1 MKYLWRDYLLV
12 EFGKFPPK
20 SNTYAGNSKLVD
32 LQNLRKFHLNTLDS
46 MVLSVLLTTLRS
58 IMSRNRA
65 VKQQKSRM
73 TNQENTIKFEQA
85 KPQKQRPIDI
95 VPRTRNQE
103 RLVLALQN
111 DNEHIVVTA
120 GPAGT
125 GKTYLAMLAAVKAFR
140 QGDVDR
146 IVLTRPAV
154 GVEDE
159 KHGFLPGDLNQKM
172 DPWVRPLTDILREYY
187 RPADITAMITEQ
199 VIEIAP
205 LAFMRGR
212 TLKNAYIVADEMQNS
227 SMAQVKMLLTR
238 IGEGSKIVITG
249 DVEQTDH
256 KKGSNGLVDLCER
269 LQKGGVKG
277 IAVCQLDERD
287 VQRHHIIGKILQLYK
302 D

>member
-1 MKYLWRDYLLV
+1 M
-12 EFGKFPPK
+12 
-20 SNTYAGNSKLVD
+20 
-32 LQNLRKFHLNTLDS
+32 
-46 MVLSVLLTTLRS
+46 
-58 IMSRNRA
+58 
-65 VKQQKSRM
+65 QQI
-73 TNQENTIKFEQA
+73 ENTIQFTQT
-85 KPQKQRPIDI
+85 PKQQRLRPVELI
-95 VPRTRNQE
+95 PRTRNQE
-103 RLVLALQN
+103 RLIMALQ
-111 DNEHIVVTA
+111 DSSSHIVVTA

-140 QGDVDR
+140 AGEVDR

-187 RPADITAMITEQ
+187 RQPDIQALIDGQ
-199 VIEIAP
+199 KIEIAP

-249 DVEQTDH
+249 DIDQTDH

>member
-1 MKYLWRDYLLV
+1 L
-12 EFGKFPPK
+12 
-20 SNTYAGNSKLVD
+20 
-32 LQNLRKFHLNTLDS
+32 
-46 MVLSVLLTTLRS
+46 
-58 IMSRNRA
+58 SRNRA
-65 VKQQKSRM
+65 QKAQKRMQQV
-73 TNQENTIKFEQA
+73 ENTIQFNQA
-85 KPQKQRPIDI
+85 PKQQRLRPIDL

-103 RLVLALQN
+103 RLVMALQ
-111 DNEHIVVTA
+111 DVDQHIVITA

-140 QGDVDR
+140 AGEVDR

-187 RPADITAMITEQ
+187 RPQDIQALIDEQ
-199 VIEIAP
+199 KIEIAP

-249 DVEQTDH
+249 DIDQTDH